1 MGFGDRR
8 KKRKADAAQAEA
20 DAAAAANAA
29 VEADALVAQQKFLAK
44 ATENARYSGVRSDGS
59 DNLKASGQTIS
70 FYHEKSGTS
79 VDFKA
84 FIMAFNESFN
94 SDWASEVVYGRMDPI
109 MMFKNTTRVLTLAF
123 KIPAFSPSEA
133 ISNLTRIQTLISFLY
148 PNYTIQTPTAATKDA
163 ETGRTTGA
171 RSTSDVPYAQNISSS
186 PLVRLRV
193 VNFLSS
199 TIGMNKGEA
208 HASKGTLGTISNFT
222 INYNLDAIDGV
233 IEDAELGI
241 LPKLIDVNMTFTVL
255 HEKPLGWDDANK
267 FMTPHF
273 PYHATDELQQLA
285 MKKSV
290 DAAATQIVNRSPAG
304 EAARKAEL
312 EAEQLVDDAN
322 DAAGD
327 GVEETDAPGQTE
339 SEAAKQLREAVE
351 VQLEILGSAGQIE
364 ENQ

>member
-1 MGFGDRR
+1 MAFGDRR
-8 KKRKADAAQAEA
+8 TDREADEAEA
-20 DAAAAANAA
+20 LERANAA
-29 VEADALVAQQKFLAK
+29 AEEAAEVAQNKFLAK
-44 ATENARYSGVRSDGS
+44 AIEDARYSGVRSDGS

-70 FYHEKSGTS
+70 FYHEKSAKS

-133 ISNLTRIQTLISFLY
+133 ISNLTRVQTLISFLY
-148 PNYTIQTPTAATKDA
+148 PNYTIQN
-163 ETGRTTGA
+163 TGG
-171 RSTSDVPYAQNISSS
+171 VPYAQNISSS

-222 INYNLDAIDGV
+222 INYNLDAVDGV

-241 LPKLIDVNMTFTVL
+241 LPKLIDV
-255 HEKPLGWDDANK
+255 
-267 FMTPHF
+267 
-273 PYHATDELQQLA
+273 
-285 MKKSV
+285 
-290 DAAATQIVNRSPAG
+290 
-304 EAARKAEL
+304 
-312 EAEQLVDDAN
+312 
-322 DAAGD
+322 
-327 GVEETDAPGQTE
+327 
-339 SEAAKQLREAVE
+339 
-351 VQLEILGSAGQIE
+351 ILL
-364 ENQ
+364 